1 MQARS
6 EFGATA
12 HNESTSGRSGPGA
25 GSFKSKKPLAVIA
38 TPDLELWAQLGPMLE
53 STVALRHADSLSSA
67 ASMFKPG
74 ARTILVADL
83 RGLSPED
90 FAPISASAHNPVVI
104 AIRDGASAGMVD
116 QLMLEGAIQALVD
129 TPIESA
135 AMLRAINDAAR
146 ISSTSDALSAM
157 NAPAA
162 DSSGGGEE
170 KSSKSPVML
179 IGIVAAVLAAA
190 GGAWFF
196 LKGGDQ
202 APASGTAAPADTAA
216 PAAAAPAAGAK
227 PAAAPSAP
235 VGTLD
240 EVLEKARLAM
250 DERRYIEPNKN
261 NALEYFRQV
270 LVMDPGNAEATE
282 GLKRLGGLLIARAR
296 TALDERRFDNALAE
310 LEAARSIDPS
320 DQRLVEVDA
329 RLDSMRAQTALAQI
343 QATLAAQNFDRAQT
357 LLESAEKDA
366 LLPPAQIAQLK
377 RDLDGKRKS
386 FTIARLVASAEAR
399 LNSGRLVTPAGDS
412 AKDAI
417 KDLREAGASSELI
430 SRLNND
436 LNQRLLAVARD
447 AAGKGDQ
454 AAMQAALNAAR
465 ENGVSSASL
474 NAVSRE
480 ITAAAQKQQRTNED
494 IARFAKAAQDR
505 LAAGNL
511 VTPAGDSAASNA
523 ERLRQLDPRSPVTVQ
538 VVRDVRAR
546 LVSEARARL
555 TAGRPSDA
563 APLIDAADS
572 LGGDS
577 DLGELRAALTAAE
590 QKLAAA
596 AAAPKLPPLKMTR
609 PPKPKYPA
617 SAKGVEGW
625 VRVEFYVTPEGRT
638 ERVRVL
644 SSEPAGV
651 FDAAAVDAME
661 SARFEEF
668 DWTESRLAVQRI
680 VFKPE

>member
-1 MQARS
+1 V
-6 EFGATA
+6 
-12 HNESTSGRSGPGA
+12 HNESNGGRSSPGA

-38 TPDLELWAQLGPMLE
+38 TPDLDLWAQLGPMLE
-53 STVALRHADSLSSA
+53 STVALRHADSLSTA
-67 ASMFKPG
+67 ASLFKPG
-74 ARTILVADL
+74 TRTILVADL
-83 RGLSPED
+83 RGMNPED
-90 FAPISASAHNPVVI
+90 FAPITSSPHNPVVI
-104 AIRDGASAGMVD
+104 AIRDSASAGMVD

-129 TPIESA
+129 TPVESA
-135 AMLRAINDAAR
+135 AMLRAVNDAAR

-162 DSSGGGEE
+162 ESSGGGEE
-170 KSSKSPVML
+170 KSSKSPAML
-179 IGIVAAVLAAA
+179 VGVVVAVLAAA

-196 LKGGDQ
+196 MKGGDK
-202 APASGTAAPADTAA
+202 APAADV
-216 PAAAAPAAGAK
+216 AAAPAASDAAT
-227 PAAAPSAP
+227 PAASATTAAAPAAP

-250 DERRYIEPNKN
+250 DERRYIEPAKN

-270 LVMDPGNAEATE
+270 LVIDPGNAEATE
-282 GLKRLGGLLIARAR
+282 SMKRLGGLLIGRAR

-310 LEAARSIDPS
+310 LEAARSIDPN

-329 RLDSMRAQTALAQI
+329 RLDTMRAQTALAQI
-343 QATLAAQNFDRAQT
+343 QATLAAQNFDRAQA
-357 LLESAEKDA
+357 LLDGAEKDA

-377 RDLDGKRKS
+377 RDLDNRRKS
-386 FTIARLVASAEAR
+386 VNISRLAASVEAR

-417 KDLREAGASSELI
+417 KDLREAGGSNDLI
-430 SRLNND
+430 ARLNND
-436 LNQRLLAVARD
+436 LNQRLLASARD
-447 AAGKGDQ
+447 AAAKGDQ
-454 AAMQAALNAAR
+454 NAMQAALSAAR
-465 ENGVSSASL
+465 ENGVSAAAV
-474 NAVSRE
+474 NAANRE
-480 ITAAAQKQQRTNED
+480 ITAAAAKQKATNDD

-511 VTPAGDSAASNA
+511 ITPANDSAASNA
-523 ERLRQLDPRSPVTVQ
+523 ERLRQLDARHATTVQ

-546 LVSEARARL
+546 LVSEARSRL

-563 APLIDAADS
+563 APLIDAAES
-572 LGGDS
+572 LGGDG
-577 DLGELRAALTAAE
+577 DLGELRTALAAAE

-596 AAAPKLPPLKMTR
+596 AATPKLPPLKMTR
-609 PPKPKYPA
+609 PPKPKYPS

-638 ERVRVL
+638 ERVRVM